1 MASGSDL
8 FGLLITGARDVF
20 VAKENNKAVNYEVEE
35 KRVALRAAEA
45 RTQAA
50 QSAYQQAQDFFNSN
64 ITKTV
69 NFLLATVAV
78 GLIGVIGYNVIKR

>member
-8 FGLLITGARDVF
+8 LGLLITGARDVF
-20 VAKENNKAVNYEVEE
+20 VAKESGKSVNYEVEE
-35 KRVALRAAEA
+35 KRAALRAAEQ

-64 ITKTV
+64 MTKAF

-78 GLIGVIGYNVIKR
+78 GLLGVIGYNVFKR